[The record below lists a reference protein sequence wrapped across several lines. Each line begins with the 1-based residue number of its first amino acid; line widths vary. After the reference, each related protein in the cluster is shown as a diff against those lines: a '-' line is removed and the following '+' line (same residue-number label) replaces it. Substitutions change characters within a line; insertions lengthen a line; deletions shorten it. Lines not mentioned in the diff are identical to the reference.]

1 MKAEFNKGIESLKNW
16 NKVKDEKL
24 GMETKTSK
32 VSLTNRLEDL
42 EERSSCLED
51 KVEKWIV

>member
-24 GMETKTSK
+24 GMENKNLKGKPHQQIRRYGRKKFMSW
-32 VSLTNRLEDL
+32 R
-42 EERSSCLED
+42 
-51 KVEKWIV
+51 